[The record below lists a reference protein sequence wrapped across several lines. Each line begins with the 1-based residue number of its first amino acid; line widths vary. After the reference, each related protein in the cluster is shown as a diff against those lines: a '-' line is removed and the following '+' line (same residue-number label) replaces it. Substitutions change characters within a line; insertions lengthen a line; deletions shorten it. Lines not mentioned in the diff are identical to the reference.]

1 VPGIPASGNGTR
13 STEVHVTERVG
24 FIGLGAIGTPMA
36 RHVATAFDAVVWN
49 RTAAKATAFAAAHGA
64 TAVATP
70 RDVVDRCEV
79 VITCLPTS
87 REVAEVIAA
96 ARDGWKQGHLLIDAT
111 SGDPAGSRANAAT
124 LAKHGAAFVDAPVSG
139 GTSGAEKG
147 TLTVML
153 GGNAAAVERARR
165 YVQPYAGKIEHV
177 GPVGAGHALKAINN
191 ALLALN
197 IVAAGEGLAALVK
210 LGVPAK
216 RAVDVINAS
225 SGRSNVT
232 ENLIPER
239 VLTRAWPR
247 TVSTALLDK
256 DLGVA
261 LAVLEDAGVPSEL
274 YPAVKRF
281 YAAARGVL
289 DAGADHVEVI
299 KRVEEAAGV
308 EIR

>member
-1 VPGIPASGNGTR
+1 MP
-13 STEVHVTERVG
+13 ERVG

-36 RHVATAFDAVVWN
+36 RHMAAAFDAVVWN
-49 RTAAKATAFAAAHGA
+49 RTAAKADAFARAHGA
-64 TAVATP
+64 RAAADVASLV
-70 RDVVDRCEV
+70 RECDV

-87 REVAEVIAA
+87 REVAEIIAA
-96 ARDGWKQGHLLIDAT
+96 AGGAWRKGHLLIDAT

-124 LAKHGAAFVDAPVSG
+124 LAARGAEFVDAPVSG
-139 GTSGAEKG
+139 GTSGAEQG

-153 GGNAAAVERARR
+153 GGPAAAVERARR
-165 YVQPYAGKIEHV
+165 YVQPYARKIEHV

-210 LGVPAK
+210 LGVPGQ
-216 RAVDVINAS
+216 RALDVINAS

-232 ENLIPER
+232 ENLFPER
-239 VLTRAWPR
+239 VVTRAWPR
-247 TVSTALLDK
+247 TFSAALLDK

-261 LAVLEDAGVPSEL
+261 LAVLEDAGVTSDL

-281 YAAARGVL
+281 YAEARTVL
-289 DAGADHVEVI
+289 DAAADHVEVV
-299 KRVEEAAGV
+299 KRVESAAGV

>member
-1 VPGIPASGNGTR
+1 MPD
-13 STEVHVTERVG
+13 RVG

-36 RHVATAFDAVVWN
+36 RHVARAFDTVVWN
-49 RTAAKATAFAAAHGA
+49 RTSAKAEQFATETGA
-64 TAVATP
+64 RVAP
-70 RDVVDRCEV
+70 DVRTLVEECAV

-87 REVAEVIAA
+87 GEVAEVIGAA
-96 ARDGWKQGHLLIDAT
+96 GSAWRAGHLLIDAT
-111 SGDPAGSRANAAT
+111 SGDPAGSRRNAAF
-124 LAKHGAAFVDAPVSG
+124 LAERGADFVDAPVSG
-139 GTSGAEKG
+139 GTSGAEQG

-153 GGNAAAVERARR
+153 GGAGAAIERARD
-165 YVQPYAGKIEHV
+165 YVAPYARKIEHV

-197 IVAAGEGLAALVK
+197 IVAVGEGLVALVK
-210 LGVPAK
+210 LGVPAQ

-239 VLTRAWPR
+239 VLSRAWLR
-247 TVSTALLDK
+247 TFSAALLDK

-261 LAVLEDAGVPSEL
+261 LAVLEDAGVASEL

-281 YAAARGVL
+281 YAEARLGL
-289 DAGADHVEVI
+289 DPGADHVEVI
-299 KRVEEAAGV
+299 KVIEERTRTPIG
-308 EIR
+308 

>member
-1 VPGIPASGNGTR
+1 MA
-13 STEVHVTERVG
+13 ERVG

-36 RHVATAFDAVVWN
+36 RHVARAFEAVVWN
-49 RTAAKATAFAAAHGA
+49 RTAAKAEAFARAHGA
-64 TAVATP
+64 TAAATP
-70 RDVVDRCEV
+70 AQVVAACEV

-87 REVAEVIAA
+87 REVGAVIAA
-96 ARDGWKQGHLLIDAT
+96 AIGAWRRGQLLIDAT
-111 SGDPAGSRANAAT
+111 SGDPAGTRQNAAA
-124 LAKHGAAFVDAPVSG
+124 LAAVGVDLVDAPVSG
-139 GTSGAEKG
+139 GVAGAEQG

-153 GGNAAAVERARR
+153 GGADAAVARART
-165 YVQPYAGKIEHV
+165 YVQPYARKVEHV

-210 LGVPAK
+210 LGVPAR

-239 VLTRAWPR
+239 VLSRAWPR
-247 TVSTALLDK
+247 TFSAALLDK

-261 LAVLEDAGVPSEL
+261 LAVLEDAGVRSAL
-274 YPAVKRF
+274 YPAVKAF
-281 YAAARGVL
+281 YAAARQAL

-299 KRVEEAAGV
+299 KRVEADAGV
-308 EIR
+308 EIV